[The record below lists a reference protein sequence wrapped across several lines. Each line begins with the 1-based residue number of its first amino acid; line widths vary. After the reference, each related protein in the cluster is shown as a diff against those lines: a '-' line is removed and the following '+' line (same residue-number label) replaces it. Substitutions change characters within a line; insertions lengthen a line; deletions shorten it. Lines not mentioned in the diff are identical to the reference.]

1 MKKHF
6 IWLPEENKT
15 ICEIKDNNLVF
26 TGTAFCHEHDQD
38 FKSEIT
44 GGYIA
49 ESRADIKYYQ
59 HQKNNVIKPALKA
72 LNHLLNC
79 LKQSKNYNENSPE
92 VKVIKKHIYNK
103 EEELRQVITMIKIIK
118 QDIKMYVDSK
128 EALYKKLRARAK
140 QNK

>member
-26 TGTAFCHEHDQD
+26 TGIAICHEHDQD

-59 HQKNNVIKPALKA
+59 HTHFLTDINFEAKNGK
-72 LNHLLNC
+72 
-79 LKQSKNYNENSPE
+79 
-92 VKVIKKHIYNK
+92 
-103 EEELRQVITMIKIIK
+103 
-118 QDIKMYVDSK
+118 
-128 EALYKKLRARAK
+128 
-140 QNK
+140 